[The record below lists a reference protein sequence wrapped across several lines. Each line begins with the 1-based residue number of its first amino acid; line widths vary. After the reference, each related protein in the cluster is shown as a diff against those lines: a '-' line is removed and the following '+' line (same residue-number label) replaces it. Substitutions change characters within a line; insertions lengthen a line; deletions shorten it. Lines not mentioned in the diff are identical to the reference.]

1 MRKLPKYDY
10 DNILFVITHFLFYL
24 LHLNCKRES
33 QNGIISK
40 IKYLNSSNVL
50 LKIVLVREVKLNKK
64 CLYLE

>member
-50 LKIVLVREVKLNKK
+50 LKIV
-64 CLYLE
+64 